1 MEEEEPCLAL
11 DDDEEELGRPVI
23 GSMGVGSMGLG
34 RSFGSVGGDDRE
46 TACAVFSLFK
56 REDKLP
62 DAAAVLGLT
71 GTLGARLMTEGEP
84 LGFMPVELMAGE
96 DWV

>member
-46 TACAVFSLFK
+46 TAL
-56 REDKLP
+56 
-62 DAAAVLGLT
+62 LGLT